1 MKKNLIYLL
10 VFLILLGVAGWL
22 ISNRN
27 TNSTLEGE
35 ANYSFSVPD
44 TGALKKIVIQ
54 SKDPHQSVLERRS
67 SGWTVNG
74 DYPVRKGAMETLLET
89 LHDMELRRFL
99 PQRLHETVMKNMM
112 VYGKKVE
119 LYKGDKPYR
128 TFFVGTSTPD
138 QLGTYMMMKNGDA
151 PYAVHIQGF
160 NGFLETRFIAKPH
173 LWRKREIFT
182 IDPSVVKEIR
192 MTYPDSLEASFEL
205 RMFSSDSLYFRR
217 ASDQKVIHS
226 INKTKAQLFKAALR
240 DLSYESLIQPDE
252 PAYRLRDSLLA
263 TPPLFRLT
271 VKDTRGNTQEL
282 SGYRIKAEEGTV
294 DPKRPQTQ
302 YDPDR
307 MHGFIDGKEMV
318 LLQYYGLRNVLLPL
332 NHFRNESPETAGPG
346 SR

>member
-22 ISNRN
+22 ISNRS

-44 TGALKKIVIQ
+44 TAALEKIVIQ
-54 SKDPHQSVLERRS
+54 SKDPHKAVLERRS
-67 SGWTVNG
+67 SGWMVNG
-74 DYPVRKGAMETLLET
+74 DYPVREEALQTLLET

-99 PQRLHETVMKNMM
+99 PQRLHESVMKNMM

-119 LYKGDKPYR
+119 LYKGDEPYR
-128 TFFVGTSTPD
+128 TFYVGTSTPD

-151 PYAVHIQGF
+151 PYAVHIKGF
-160 NGFLETRFIAKPH
+160 NGFLETRFIAEPH

-192 MTYPDSLEASFEL
+192 MTYPDSLEASFQL
-205 RMFSSDSLYFRR
+205 RMFSSDSMYFRR
-217 ASDQKVIHS
+217 ASDEKVLTEV
-226 INKTKAQLFKAALR
+226 NKTRARLFKAALR
-240 DLSYESLIQPDE
+240 DLSYESLILPDE
-252 PAYRLRDSLLA
+252 PAYELRDSLQS

-271 VKDTRGNTQEL
+271 LKDTRGNTQEL
-282 SGYRIKAEEGTV
+282 SGYRIQGEEGTV
-294 DPKRPQTQ
+294 DPERPQTK

-307 MHGFIDGKEMV
+307 MHGFINGKEMV
-318 LLQYYGLRNVLLPL
+318 LLQYYGLRNVLRPL
-332 NHFRNESPETAGPG
+332 DYFRNDPSSEEG
-346 SR
+346 SREP